1 MGDQESG
8 CRPRAQRFCPDGT
21 PSQCHE
27 KADCVLERDGSRSCV
42 VSAGTQEG
50 APDGKVGSVT
60 PEHSFTPH
68 PAPQCAIGWAGNG
81 LLCGQDT
88 DLDSFPDEK
97 LRCSERNCR
106 KVGEGSGA

>member
-1 MGDQESG
+1 M
-8 CRPRAQRFCPDGT
+8 
-21 PSQCHE
+21 
-27 KADCVLERDGSRSCV
+27 
-42 VSAGTQEG
+42 
-50 APDGKVGSVT
+50 GSVT

-106 KVGEGSGA
+106 KVGEGSGAWSGAVSLHRERGPPRGGRVFQATRPYT